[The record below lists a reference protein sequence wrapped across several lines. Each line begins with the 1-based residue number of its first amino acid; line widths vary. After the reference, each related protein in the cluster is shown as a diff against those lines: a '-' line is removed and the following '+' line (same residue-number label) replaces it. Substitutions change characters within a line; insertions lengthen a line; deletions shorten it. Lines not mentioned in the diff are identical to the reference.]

1 MIVPMNLHISGEVC
15 MALPRSRVTSRD
27 VAHAAGVSLNTVS
40 LVVKNSPLVAQPT
53 KARVQAVIAEL
64 GYRPHAAAAA
74 LRSTRS
80 HTLGFLV
87 PWGYD
92 RQPVSPELTAEL
104 YPTIDVFRNVLLN
117 AMTAQARSA
126 GYYFLLDTFAD
137 VQHCLTLVGSARI
150 DGALVD
156 MLISDLMLKELI
168 ARGVPLVLVGR
179 DAGDLPVSWVK
190 ADEAGGAYTATRH
203 LLALGHRRF
212 GAISAANEHTHAV
225 VRERLNG
232 YRRALD
238 EAGIESEPGSVVP
251 GDWSF
256 QSGYALGRELLSRPI
271 PPTALFVLSEI
282 MAAGAQQSALDLGL
296 RIPDDLAIV
305 TIEGSPLVEYV
316 RPQLSAVHVPMYAV
330 GLRAAEV
337 LLSLLNEPVD
347 EPYRIVL
354 PTTFIVRE
362 SSAPVPGVSGAVP
375 SLLPSLKPLTQATPY
390 ASNQVGEGGAVT
402 VS

>member
-1 MIVPMNLHISGEVC
+1 
-15 MALPRSRVTSRD
+15 MALQRSRVTSRD

-40 LVVKNSPLVAQPT
+40 LVVKDSPLVAQPT

-92 RQPVSPELTAEL
+92 GQSDSPGLTAEL
-104 YPTIDVFRNVLLN
+104 YPTIDVFRNVMLN

-126 GYYFLLDTFAD
+126 GYYLLLDTFAD
-137 VQHCLTLVGSARI
+137 VRHCLTLVGSARI

-156 MLISDLMLKELI
+156 MLISDEMLKELI
-168 ARGVPLVLVGR
+168 ARAVPLVLVGR
-179 DAGDLPVSWVK
+179 DAGDLPISWVK

-212 GAISAANEHTHAV
+212 GAISAADERTHAV

-232 YRRALD
+232 YRRALE
-238 EAGIESEPGSVVP
+238 EAGLAVEPGSVAR

-256 QSGYALGRELLSRPI
+256 QSGYMLGRELLARPI

-282 MAAGAQQSALDLGL
+282 MAAGAQQGALDLGL
-296 RIPDDLAIV
+296 RVPDDLAIV

-316 RPQLSAVHVPMYAV
+316 RPQLSAVHVPMYDV
-330 GLRAAEV
+330 GLRATEV
-337 LLSLLNEPVD
+337 LLSLLNDSDYEPR
-347 EPYRIVL
+347 RIVL

-362 SSAPVPGVSGAVP
+362 SSAPLSGLSGLSAIGAP
-375 SLLPSLKPLTQATPY
+375 LLPTSSEARLQTLSN
-390 ASNQVGEGGAVT
+390 ASIPIREGGDAT
-402 VS
+402 IS

>member
-1 MIVPMNLHISGEVC
+1 
-15 MALPRSRVTSRD
+15 VTSRD
-27 VAHAAGVSLNTVS
+27 VAQAAGVSLNTVS
-40 LVVKNSPLVAQPT
+40 LVVKGSPLVAPPT
-53 KARVQAVIAEL
+53 MARVQAVIAEL

-92 RQPVSPELTAEL
+92 GQSSSPGLTAEL
-104 YPTIDVFRNVLLN
+104 YPTIDVFRNVMLN

-126 GYYFLLDTFAD
+126 GYYLLLDTFAD

-156 MLISDLMLKELI
+156 MLISDVMLKELI

-225 VRERLNG
+225 VRERLQG
-232 YRRALD
+232 YRRALE
-238 EAGIESEPGSVVP
+238 EAAIEVEPASIAR

-256 QSGYALGRELLSRPI
+256 QSGYMLGRELLSRQV

-282 MAAGAQQSALDLGL
+282 MAAGAQQGALDLGL
-296 RIPDDLAIV
+296 RVPDDLAIV

-337 LLSLLNEPVD
+337 LLSLLNEPID
-347 EPYRIVL
+347 EPHRIVL
-354 PTTFIVRE
+354 PTTFVVRE
-362 SSAPVPGVSGAVP
+362 SSAPASGLSGIDP
-375 SLLPSLKPLTQATPY
+375 SLLPSLQARAQAIPH
-390 ASNQVGEGGAVT
+390 ASNQVGEGGAAT
-402 VS
+402 AS